1 MNKLVSILLL
11 SLSLA
16 VFSASSHAAVEQVK
30 SGPLHDVDLKNNR
43 LVIDDKT
50 RYLAPGYVVK
60 NKKGEVV
67 SAFALKRGQVIEYKI
82 NGDRKVTEIIINR

>member
-1 MNKLVSILLL
+1 MKKLVSILLL
-11 SLSLA
+11 SLSLV
-16 VFSASSHAAVEQVK
+16 VFSASSHAAGEQLK

-82 NGDRKVTEIIINR
+82 NEDRKVIEIIINR

>member
-1 MNKLVSILLL
+1 MKKLVSILLL

-16 VFSASSHAAVEQVK
+16 VFSASSHAAGEQLK

-82 NGDRKVTEIIINR
+82 NEDRKVTEIIINR

>member
-1 MNKLVSILLL
+1 MKKLVSILLL
-11 SLSLA
+11 SLSLV
-16 VFSASSHAAVEQVK
+16 VFSTSSHAAGEQLK

-43 LVIDDKT
+43 LVINDKT

-82 NGDRKVTEIIINR
+82 NEDRKVTEIIINR

>member
-1 MNKLVSILLL
+1 MKKLVSILLL

-16 VFSASSHAAVEQVK
+16 VFSASSHAAGDIVK

-82 NGDRKVTEIIINR
+82 NEDRKVTEIIINR